1 MRVGRQSARTATT
14 TIILMPVRRMGSTG
28 PTTSWA
34 ASLWEPVRGTT
45 GVIRLSFGDVAG
57 AMKAGVATVAATGVA
72 ATKAERTRA
81 AALWDVAMKAV
92 D

>member
-28 PTTSWA
+28 LTTLWA
-34 ASLWEPVRGTT
+34 ASLLEPVPGTT
-45 GVIRLSFGDVAG
+45 GGIRLSSGDVAG
-57 AMKAGVATVAATGVA
+57 AGKAGVATVAATKV
-72 ATKAERTRA
+72 ERTRA